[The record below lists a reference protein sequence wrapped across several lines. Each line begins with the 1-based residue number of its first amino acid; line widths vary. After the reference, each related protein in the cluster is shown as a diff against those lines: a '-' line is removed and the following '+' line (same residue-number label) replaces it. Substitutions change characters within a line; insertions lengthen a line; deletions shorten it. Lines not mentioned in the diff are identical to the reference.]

1 MIIFIEEKLLLSLL
15 YMYISRPNYFRELLN
30 IKSKTGEKETV
41 LWIAF
46 EPNKGIFLDFQIT
59 IGKGSLNSF

>member
-1 MIIFIEEKLLLSLL
+1 
-15 YMYISRPNYFRELLN
+15 MYISRPNYFRELLN

-46 EPNKGIFLDFQIT
+46 EPNKRIFLDFQIT
-59 IGKGSLNSF
+59 IGRGSLK